1 MITNQTKNL
10 RQASH
15 RLRMIKFKWL
25 FLEKQK
31 MKTRLTNFL
40 KAGWR
45 IQQTENLLLNITIK
59 THGKLEMMRMVTAQF
74 LLHSRKL
81 KFKHQWLTLPTARCT
96 WVDPEPITWD
106 QLLSHPVLHQELTLQ
121 KVTCGNLT
129 MLKIEKD
136 REKESYQPM
145 LTTIGEWDTS
155 IKISCRLKN
164 LIGVKDHQLDQ
175 DLQLDKLCLL
185 LHLMY
190 SLHQTMSVM
199 PQPLATMNNIESKE
213 NKENT
218 SNTKRSNRSTK
229 SNTRLLKYLRESGRR
244 SFQLTEL
251 KSSHTSWARGT
262 LLHSGPKSKTF
273 PEERKLTSRALQFW
287 EATLRLKLEARQVSS
302 IAAKTSWKCWE
313 HRTLTRPRKE
323 LKFQSKSKPLEL
335 RSQQETKKSE
345 SCQDKSTQP
354 SPKTRLLSVK
364 LKPLKWESMRAK
376 KSGADNRALFTNR
389 MVHFPSG
396 SKSALLRAH
405 ASQFLRR
412 NAILSLTALPVST
425 NSCTSELNSVM
436 TVVKESMSPRVTF
449 LNWRAPS
456 TDSTSK
462 STTWRRPTA
471 CL

>member
-136 REKESYQPM
+136 REKESFQPM
-145 LTTIGEWDTS
+145 LTTTGEWDTS

-190 SLHQTMSVM
+190 SLHQTMSDM

-251 KSSHTSWARGT
+251 KSSHTSSARGT
-262 LLHSGPKSKTF
+262 LPHSGPK
-273 PEERKLTSRALQFW
+273 
-287 EATLRLKLEARQVSS
+287 
-302 IAAKTSWKCWE
+302 
-313 HRTLTRPRKE
+313 
-323 LKFQSKSKPLEL
+323 
-335 RSQQETKKSE
+335 
-345 SCQDKSTQP
+345 
-354 SPKTRLLSVK
+354 
-364 LKPLKWESMRAK
+364 
-376 KSGADNRALFTNR
+376 
-389 MVHFPSG
+389 
-396 SKSALLRAH
+396 
-405 ASQFLRR
+405 
-412 NAILSLTALPVST
+412 
-425 NSCTSELNSVM
+425 
-436 TVVKESMSPRVTF
+436 
-449 LNWRAPS
+449 
-456 TDSTSK
+456 
-462 STTWRRPTA
+462 
-471 CL
+471 